1 MPDFSPDLE
10 HAFALALAEARQL
23 HSRVLGTPHL
33 FIGLTKLDGPTA
45 SGLRSQGRDPKQIR
59 DTIRARLGEGDAKP
73 GGEPALTSRARANLK
88 RAKELAA
95 QEDASAAQEHH
106 LLAAILSESDGITI
120 EVLRKLGVDL
130 DALGKTASSSSDTPL
145 LDRLGRDL
153 TRLAREGK
161 LDPVIGRGADIRR
174 LQRTLVRK
182 SKNNPVLVGPAGVGK
197 TAVVE
202 GLAQAIASGQV
213 TDDLKS
219 TRLVELTTAALI
231 ADTTYRGQ
239 FEERLLKLLN
249 EIKRAGNVIVF
260 IDEIHTI
267 LRAGAVEGGA
277 LDAGNIL
284 KPALARGDVR
294 CIGATTEDEYKRYIA
309 SDAALERRF
318 QPIWVGEP
326 SPEDT
331 LAILRGVKA
340 RYATHHHVIIADDAL
355 EAAVQLAVA
364 WLPGRRLPDKALD
377 LLDEACSRARVPSI
391 ATPGDA
397 GLVVTRQTV
406 AKVLAEWVNASVD
419 ELLSL

>member
-1 MPDFSPDLE
+1 MPDLATDLE
-10 HAFALALAEARQL
+10 RAFSLALAEAQRA

-33 FIGLTKLDGPTA
+33 FIGLTKLDGVTA
-45 SGLRSQGRDPKQIR
+45 SGLRAQGHDPKQVR
-59 DTIRARLGEGDAKP
+59 DAIRARLGMGDAAP
-73 GGEPALTSRARANLK
+73 GDEPALTSRARANLK

-95 QEDASAAQEHH
+95 QEGVSAAEERH
-106 LLAAILSESDGITI
+106 LLAAILSESEGITI

-130 DALGKTASSSSDTPL
+130 DALGKAGASCTGTPI

-153 TRLAREGK
+153 TQLAREGK
-161 LDPVIGRGADIRR
+161 LDPVFGRDAEIRR

-213 TDDLKS
+213 TDDLEGV
-219 TRLVELTTAALI
+219 RLVELTTAALI

-239 FEERLLKLLN
+239 FEERLLKLLT

-267 LRAGAVEGGA
+267 LKAGAVEGGA

-294 CIGATTEDEYKRYIA
+294 CIGATTEDEYRQYIA

-340 RYATHHHVIIADDAL
+340 RYAEHHHVIIADDAL
-355 EAAVQLAVA
+355 EAAVRLSVA

-391 ATPGDA
+391 AAPEDK

-406 AKVLAEWVNASVD
+406 AKVLAEWVNVSVD
-419 ELLSL
+419 ELG

>member
-1 MPDFSPDLE
+1 LPDISPDLE
-10 HAFALALAEARQL
+10 RALALALAEAQRT

-33 FIGLTKLDGPTA
+33 FIGLTKLDGVTA
-45 SGLRSQGRDPKQIR
+45 SGLRAQGHDPKKAR
-59 DTIRARLGEGDAKP
+59 DVIRARMGTGDAAP
-73 GGEPALTSRARANLK
+73 GEEPAFTSRARANLK
-88 RAKELAA
+88 HAKELAA
-95 QEDASAAQEHH
+95 QEGVAAAEERH
-106 LLAAILSESDGITI
+106 LLAAILSEGEGITI

-130 DALGKTASSSSDTPL
+130 DALGKVGASSTGTPI

-153 TRLAREGK
+153 TQLAREGK
-161 LDPVIGRGADIRR
+161 LDPVIGRDAEIRR

-202 GLAQAIASGQV
+202 GLARAIASGQV
-213 TDDLKS
+213 TDDLKGV
-219 TRLVELTTAALI
+219 RLVELTTAALI

-239 FEERLLKLLN
+239 FEERLLKLLG
-249 EIKRAGNVIVF
+249 EIKHAGNVVVF

-284 KPALARGDVR
+284 KPALARGDMR
-294 CIGATTEDEYKRYIA
+294 CIGATTEDEYKQYVA

-331 LAILRGVKA
+331 LAILRGVKS
-340 RYATHHHVIIADDAL
+340 RYAEHHHVIIADDAL
-355 EAAVQLAVA
+355 EAAVRLSVA

-377 LLDEACSRARVPSI
+377 LLDEACSRARVPSV
-391 ATPGDA
+391 AAPGDM
-397 GLVVTRQTV
+397 GLVVTGQTV
-406 AKVLAEWVNASVD
+406 AKVLAEWMNVSVD
-419 ELLSL
+419 ALE

>member
-1 MPDFSPDLE
+1 M
-10 HAFALALAEARQL
+10 
-23 HSRVLGTPHL
+23 GT
-33 FIGLTKLDGPTA
+33 
-45 SGLRSQGRDPKQIR
+45 
-59 DTIRARLGEGDAKP
+59 GDAVP
-73 GGEPALTSRARANLK
+73 GEEPTLTSRARANLK

-95 QEDASAAQEHH
+95 QEGASAAEERH
-106 LLAAILSESDGITI
+106 LLAAILSETEGITI
-120 EVLRKLGVDL
+120 EVLRKLGIDL
-130 DALGKTASSSSDTPL
+130 DALGQAGASSTGTPI

-153 TRLAREGK
+153 TQLAREGK
-161 LDPVIGRGADIRR
+161 LDPVIGRDAEIRR

-202 GLAQAIASGQV
+202 GLARAIVSGQV
-213 TDDLKS
+213 TDDLKGV
-219 TRLVELTTAALI
+219 RLVELTTAALI

-239 FEERLLKLLN
+239 FEERLLKLLD
-249 EIKRAGNVIVF
+249 EIKRAGNVVVF

-284 KPALARGDVR
+284 KPALARGDMR
-294 CIGATTEDEYKRYIA
+294 CIGATTEDEYKQYIA

-318 QPIWVGEP
+318 QPVWVGEP

-340 RYATHHHVIIADDAL
+340 RYAEHHHVIIADDAL
-355 EAAVQLAVA
+355 EAAVRLSVA

-377 LLDEACSRARVPSI
+377 LLDEACSRARVPSV
-391 ATPGDA
+391 ATLGDR
-397 GLVVTRQTV
+397 GLIVTGQMV
-406 AKVLAEWVNASVD
+406 AKVLAEWVNVSVE
-419 ELLSL
+419 ELKP